1 MAIGSPRELKAAH
14 GSDVIELEVQ
24 GNGVDVQ
31 SLVKEVRGVLDFR
44 IEGNRATLR
53 VERGEEVLPEL
64 VGRMIGR
71 GVTVKRIEMRRP
83 TLDEVFIALT
93 GRSIREEQ
101 GSWEEVFRQSL
112 NIRRVRA

>member
-1 MAIGSPRELKAAH
+1 
-14 GSDVIELEVQ
+14 
-24 GNGVDVQ
+24 
-31 SLVKEVRGVLDFR
+31 
-44 IEGNRATLR
+44 
-53 VERGEEVLPEL
+53 
-64 VGRMIGR
+64 MIGR

-93 GRSIREEQ
+93 GRSIREAQ